1 MTINI
6 EKIRMQI
13 SRICEKTFKYVEM
26 SSSKKGVEESDFRK
40 MLHFTNEQVEEYHEF
55 LHNSK
60 AYIGPGGYVSW
71 DEDIQ

>member
-1 MTINI
+1 
-6 EKIRMQI
+6 
-13 SRICEKTFKYVEM
+13 M